1 MESVVVEMV
10 GLLVILSLLGI
21 HFLNDKR
28 NRGTMTVSILLA
40 GIMRAML
47 VQIVQQMG
55 VLGMLS
61 IP

>member
-1 MESVVVEMV
+1 MDPVVVVML
-10 GLLVILSLLGI
+10 GLLVMLSLLGI

-28 NRGTMTVSILLA
+28 NRGTMTVSILLV
-40 GIMRAML
+40 GIVMAML

-55 VLGMLS
+55 ALGMLS